1 MGILLFQAVSMAS
14 PWECVCEF
22 IRSQSANLQN
32 VMESLCNQNTIS
44 DIQTGDSL
52 QLQSGISPL
61 HMFMFLLLAVWGF
74 LYVNGRQRTEAGKP
88 SQGPSA
94 SSSGGDG
101 NNGGDSSGNSGGGAG
116 SGELY

>member
-1 MGILLFQAVSMAS
+1 MG
-14 PWECVCEF
+14 
-22 IRSQSANLQN
+22 SANLQN
-32 VMESLCNQNTIS
+32 VMESLSNQNTIS

-74 LYVNGRQRTEAGKP
+74 LYVNGRQRTEASKP
-88 SQGPSA
+88 AQGPS
-94 SSSGGDG
+94 SSSGGGGVGGNDG
-101 NNGGDSSGNSGGGAG
+101 AGDGGSGGGGAG